1 MSKLRL
7 RNFELVHIPEAESQ
21 DAELLVPQSRGPLCE
36 EKISFEDKTVF

>member
-21 DAELLVPQSRGPLCE
+21 DAPRVSEANGSPWSPFVNMLLALVG
-36 EKISFEDKTVF
+36 